1 MKIVYMGTPDFAVA
15 PLEALID
22 AGHEIIAVFTQP
34 DRPKN
39 RGMKMTFSPVKECA
53 VKHNIPVYQP
63 ETFREGSQKE
73 LLKELAPELIVV
85 AAYGRLL
92 PGYALR
98 SAKHGCINIHASL
111 LPKYRG
117 SAPIQWSVING
128 EEKTGVTTMY
138 MAREL
143 DTGDMIEQA
152 EYVIKDTDTAED
164 VHDRLAELGA
174 KLIISTIELLEKGEL
189 VRTPQDHDKATLAP
203 MLKKEDA
210 QIDWNRDSRS
220 IINLV
225 RGTYPWPGAYTK
237 CGSDTYKLFN
247 VRKYDADKAYD
258 PGTIICSCKEGIAVA
273 CGNGEAVIIEQIQ
286 APGSRRMNAADYC
299 RGHALPE
306 RFDIK

>member
-1 MKIVYMGTPDFAVA
+1 MKIVYMGTPEFAVA
-15 PLEALID
+15 PLEALIE
-22 AGHEIIAVFTQP
+22 AGHDVIAVFTQP

-53 VKHNIPVYQP
+53 VKHDIPVYQP

-73 LLKELAPELIVV
+73 LLEKLSPELIVV

-117 SAPIQWSVING
+117 AAPIQWSVING

-143 DTGDMIEQA
+143 DAGDIIQQA
-152 EYVIKDTDTAED
+152 EYVIKATDTASD
-164 VHDRLAELGA
+164 VHDELSKLGA
-174 KLIISTIELLEKGEL
+174 DIILKTVELIENGKLA
-189 VRTPQDHDKATLAP
+189 RTPQEHDKATYAP

-210 QIDWNRDSRS
+210 QIDWNRDSGS

-225 RGTYPWPGAYTK
+225 RGTYPWPGAFTK
-237 CGSDTYKLFN
+237 CGADTYKLFD
-247 VRKYDADKAYD
+247 VHKCDISECAA
-258 PGTIICSCKEGIAVA
+258 PGTVISAGKGGIVVA
-273 CGNGEAVIIEQIQ
+273 CGAGEAVRIEQIQ
-286 APGSRRMNAADYC
+286 APGSRRMNAEDYC
-299 RGHALPE
+299 RGHELPKC
-306 RFDIK
+306 FDLK